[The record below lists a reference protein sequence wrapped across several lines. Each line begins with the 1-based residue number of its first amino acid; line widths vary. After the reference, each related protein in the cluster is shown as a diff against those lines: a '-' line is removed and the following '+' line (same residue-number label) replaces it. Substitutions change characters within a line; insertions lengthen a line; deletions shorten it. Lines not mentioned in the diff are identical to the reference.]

1 MQLLKTNLEST
12 VKSTRSGHVVP
23 LWLPRTKRG
32 DEESGREAET
42 TSENAL
48 AVSRAQDERSLM
60 HEKGNPRARE
70 IGAEIRL
77 RYNDTSRRAIW

>member
-1 MQLLKTNLEST
+1 MQLLKTNLESK
-12 VKSTRSGHVVP
+12 VKSTGSGHVP

-42 TSENAL
+42 TRENAL

-77 RYNDTSRRAIW
+77 RYNDISQRAIW